1 MKHLILS
8 FSFLL
13 LMNSGAY
20 AQVNEADFINP
31 PQQARPNTYWEWM
44 NGNISREGLTKD
56 LEYMKRANYGSAMI
70 FEAGVGIP
78 RGTVDYNSVKWKEA
92 IIHAMTEAQRLG
104 MKLSMHNSPGYSGTG
119 GPWITP
125 EYSMK
130 QLVWT
135 DAFAQTD
142 RKGMIRIQLPQPYC
156 KMDFYRDAY
165 ILAYPSLPG
174 ETKSFSSCVKDI
186 KMDGKVIDKAMFFDN
201 DLRTQCRME
210 DGKTM
215 LIELDAPFEAQA
227 ATIFRGTRE
236 QPLDPHDGPRDYPPM
251 LTLEAS
257 SDGIHFTK
265 VGTFQSPALRAM
277 DAPSTLSFAPVKA
290 RWFRLTT
297 NRGTNLAEINLH
309 ASARLEG
316 YTAKINALSSAVGLG
331 RNTQQIADGNIIH
344 SNQVVDITQ
353 YVDSLGNIR
362 WKAPRPGHWTIVRIG
377 YTTTGEVV
385 AAAPDSGIGL
395 DCDKLSKEGVDRHFN
410 LFLNPLLEQLRPWC
424 GKTFESLVIDSWE
437 AGKQNWTESLP
448 AYFKAKRGYDITP
461 QMLAVTGRIVD
472 GVEETERFLWDFRRT
487 HTDMF
492 LENYVER
499 FKENASRYGLT
510 YAGEAYG
517 DGNFESLEMAA
528 RQDKPM
534 SEFWTHYVYGNI
546 STTLLAASTAHVWGK
561 PIVACESYTG
571 TPFNSKF
578 TEHPYGMKALA
589 DYIMSAGVN
598 QLVYHATTHQPY
610 TGSQPGNLM
619 TMGPFG
625 THLDRTSTWA
635 SQFGAFNLYISRCC
649 YMLQQGRYVADVLY
663 LKDEAISSGV
673 ANYNMV
679 SPATPYGYRWDIT
692 SAEALQKRIDVKDGR
707 IVLPDGM
714 EYKLLVVTP
723 MERTSPETLR
733 RILTLVRQGM
743 NVMLVGNK
751 PKGYLGLS
759 HDKDEE
765 VKALADTLWQK
776 GAMGKG
782 YVYLGGNLKGILE
795 GMGQRPDFSFQATHK
810 DAQIHFI
817 HRQVGTDDVY
827 FIANHRRRPEQL
839 TITCGIADKVP
850 TLWNAETGEMAR
862 PVAYR
867 RKNGMTQLNLNLSEC
882 GSIFV
887 VFRSVENKEATSGEI
902 KEVAPI
908 ATCLHTHQG
917 DKVFDAESTLRS
929 TFSLSLWAK
938 PETFAVGGR
947 GFLLYPAKTR
957 DNRASVGISMG
968 QNGIRVYERHGSKN
982 LSVLE
987 YMQPIEGWTH
997 VVLSYQQGLPT
1008 LYLNGKLVARGK
1020 ASSYD
1025 CLPAIDVPQE
1035 EEQYVGSFEGDQTQT
1050 EVYDYVLSES
1060 EIEDLYR
1067 KGLPVPRT
1075 IGTPWQDLSQVWKVE
1090 FPSWSKAP
1098 SEITLPH
1105 LESLHK
1111 HSDFNVSHFS
1121 GTATYRKM
1129 ITLSASQMRKMRNKR
1144 ILLELGRVENM
1155 AEVKVNNSDS
1165 VLLWKAPFSLDIT
1178 KFLHV
1183 GKNEL
1188 TIKVTNLYP
1197 NRLIGDEH
1205 LPEKYEYDQY
1215 GRLRHFPDWYQKG
1228 EYNQR
1233 ERVLFSPWK
1242 HYHANDPLLE
1252 AGLLGPVKLS
1262 IVEK

>member
-1 MKHLILS
+1 MKNLILS
-8 FSFLL
+8 CSLLL
-13 LMNSGAY
+13 LMSGAY
-20 AQVNEADFINP
+20 AQVKEANFKNP

-44 NGNISREGLTKD
+44 NGNINLEGLTKD

-78 RGTVDYNSVKWKEA
+78 RGTMDYNSQEWKKA
-92 IIHAMTEAQRLG
+92 IIHAMKEAQRLG

-142 RKGMIRIQLPQPYC
+142 RKGMIHTQLPHPYS
-156 KMDFYRDAY
+156 KMGFYRDAY
-165 ILAYPSLPG
+165 VLAYPSLSG
-174 ETKSFSSCVKDI
+174 ETKSFASCVKSI
-186 KMDGKVIDKAMFFDN
+186 KMEGKEINKDIFLDN
-201 DLRTQCRME
+201 ELSTQCRIE
-210 DGKTM
+210 GGKTM

-277 DAPSTLSFAPVKA
+277 DAPSTLSFAPIKA

-309 ASARLEG
+309 ASSRLEG
-316 YTAKINALSSAVGLG
+316 YPAKINALSSAVGLG

-344 SNQVVDITQ
+344 SHQVVDITQ
-353 YVDSLGNIR
+353 CMDSLGYIR

-424 GKTFESLVIDSWE
+424 GNTFESLVIDSWE

-448 AYFKAKRGYDITP
+448 AYFKAKRGYDIMP

-499 FKENASRYGLT
+499 FKENASRYGLK
-510 YAGEAYG
+510 YVGEAYG

-528 RQDKPM
+528 RQDVPM
-534 SEFWTHYVYGNI
+534 CEFWTHYVYGNI
-546 STTLLAASTAHVWGK
+546 TTTMLAASTAHVWGK

-589 DYIMSAGVN
+589 DYIMSEGVN

-673 ANYNMV
+673 SNYNMV

-692 SAEALQKRIDVKDGR
+692 SAEALQKRIFVKDGQ

-714 EYKLLVVTP
+714 KYKLLVVSP

-733 RILTLVRQGM
+733 RILALVRQGM
-743 NVMLVGNK
+743 SVMLAGNK
-751 PKGYLGLS
+751 PIGYLGL
-759 HDKDEE
+759 DKEKDEE
-765 VKALADTLWQK
+765 VKALADTLWHE

-782 YVYLGGNLKGILE
+782 RVYLKGSIKNILV
-795 GMGQRPDFSFQATHK
+795 GMNQQPDFAFLARNK

-817 HRQVGTDDVY
+817 HRLVGADDVY
-827 FIANHRRRPEQL
+827 FVANHRRRPEQL
-839 TITCGIADKVP
+839 TITCRVAGKVP
-850 TLWNAETGEMAR
+850 MLWNAETGETDI
-862 PVAYR
+862 PVAY
-867 RKNGMTQLNLNLSEC
+867 KTEEGMTFLNLNLSES
-882 GSIFV
+882 GSVFV
-887 VFRSVENKEATSGEI
+887 VFRPKATPTETSKLEEI
-902 KEVAPI
+902 TPAS
-908 ATCLHTHQG
+908 TNLHTQHG
-917 DKVFDAESTLRS
+917 DKPYDATVSLHS

-947 GFLLYPAKTR
+947 GFLFYPEATSG
-957 DNRASVGISMG
+957 NNASVGISLG
-968 QNGIRVYERHGSKN
+968 QNGVRVYERHGN
-982 LSVLE
+982 RNMQVVE
-987 YMQPIEGWTH
+987 YMHPIEGWTH
-997 VVLSYQQGLPT
+997 VGLSYQQGVPN
-1008 LYLNGKLVARGK
+1008 LYLNGKHVATGK
-1020 ASSYD
+1020 QSGYD
-1025 CLPAIDVPQE
+1025 CRPAIDVPMA
-1035 EEQYVGSFEGDQTQT
+1035 EEQYAASFEGDQTKT
-1050 EVYDYVLSES
+1050 EVYDYALS
-1060 EIEDLYR
+1060 EIEMEHLYR
-1067 KGLPVPRT
+1067 RGLPMPRT
-1075 IGTPWQDLSQVWKVE
+1075 IGNTWLDLSQTWKVE
-1090 FPSWSKAP
+1090 FPAWSKAP
-1098 SEITLPH
+1098 AAITLPH

-1111 HSDFNVSHFS
+1111 QQNFNVRHFS
-1121 GTATYRKM
+1121 GTAIYRKTF
-1129 ITLSASQMRKMRNKR
+1129 TLTSKQMKQMRGKH
-1144 ILLELGRVENM
+1144 IYIELGRVENM
-1155 AEVKVNNSDS
+1155 AEVKVNGGEP
-1165 VLLWKAPFSLDIT
+1165 VLLWKAPFSLDVAN
-1178 KFLHV
+1178 LLCV

-1215 GRLRHFPDWYQKG
+1215 GRLQHFPNWYLKG
-1228 EYNQR
+1228 EYDNR

-1242 HYHANDPLLE
+1242 HYHASDPLLE
-1252 AGLLGPVKLS
+1252 SGLLGPVRLS
-1262 IVEK
+1262 VNEK